1 MLANTPLSVLKKQRQ
16 YYSGKKKKHAH
27 KSQVVIERK
36 TGKIICTKVGKGR
49 RHDFHLF
56 KNSKVHVSEDV
67 KMLADSGYQGL
78 KKIHANSELPKR
90 NSKKYPLTKQEKK
103 QNHQIS
109 SQRVLV
115 ENVIRKIKIF
125 RIMAEKYRNRR
136 KRFGLRLNL
145 ITGIINY
152 EL

>member
-1 MLANTPLSVLKKQRQ
+1 M
-16 YYSGKKKKHAH
+16 
-27 KSQVVIERK
+27 VVERK
-36 TGKIICTKVGKGR
+36 TGKIICIKVGKGR

-56 KNSKVHVSEDV
+56 KKSKVYLREDV
-67 KMLADSGYQGL
+67 KVVADSGYQGL
-78 KKIHANSELPKR
+78 KKLHANSALPKR
-90 NSKKYPLTKQEKK
+90 NSKKHPLTKQEKK

-109 SQRVLV
+109 SERVLV

-136 KRFGLRLNL
+136 RRFGLRLNL
-145 ITGIINY
+145 ITGILNY

>member
-1 MLANTPLSVLKKQRQ
+1 MYVK
-16 YYSGKKKKHAH
+16 
-27 KSQVVIERK
+27 
-36 TGKIICTKVGKGR
+36 
-49 RHDFHLF
+49 
-56 KNSKVHVSEDV
+56 EDV

-78 KKIHANSELPKR
+78 KKLHANSELPKR
-90 NSKKYPLTKQEKK
+90 NSKKHPLTKQEKR

-136 KRFGLRLNL
+136 RRFALRLNL

>member
-1 MLANTPLSVLKKQRQ
+1 VYLK
-16 YYSGKKKKHAH
+16 
-27 KSQVVIERK
+27 
-36 TGKIICTKVGKGR
+36 
-49 RHDFHLF
+49 
-56 KNSKVHVSEDV
+56 EDV
-67 KMLADSGYQGL
+67 KVLADSGYQGL
-78 KKIHANSELPKR
+78 KKLHANSELPKR
-90 NSKKYPLTKQEKK
+90 NSKKHPLTKQEKK

-109 SQRVLV
+109 SKRVLV

-136 KRFGLRLNL
+136 RRFALRLNL

>member
-1 MLANTPLSVLKKQRQ
+1 MYLK
-16 YYSGKKKKHAH
+16 
-27 KSQVVIERK
+27 
-36 TGKIICTKVGKGR
+36 
-49 RHDFHLF
+49 
-56 KNSKVHVSEDV
+56 EDV
-67 KMLADSGYQGL
+67 KVLADSGYQGL
-78 KKIHANSELPKR
+78 KKLHANSELPKR
-90 NSKKYPLTKQEKK
+90 NSKKHPLTKQEKK

-109 SQRVLV
+109 SKRVLV

-136 KRFGLRLNL
+136 RRFALRLNL